1 MHILTPEKIKYSYSI
16 GDDSTWMDVQ
26 AGRIRYVDP
35 AYGETPVYLRMADAT
50 NGQVKTVHLLTLF
63 IKKPFYMQ
71 AWFYVLTGMIFMTM
85 VFFFFYNNR
94 VKIMNRKTEKAEKEA
109 SELQLRLDTLQFLL
123 KPHFIFNALSSVQN
137 LMLKNEIHKSIEYT
151 GYFAKFLRGI
161 MQQTDERLITLS
173 REIDNTLRYIE
184 LEKLRFNTNVEVN
197 IDISDEVDAESFLI
211 IPFLFQPLIE
221 NMFKHAFTPEIEKP
235 TIDIAVTRNKTAA
248 VFRIS
253 DNGTGLHEQTPA
265 DILTKTNSKGLKI
278 TQAQLRKHFPEK
290 HIITLNERAEGGLCW
305 VIVIEE

>member
-1 MHILTPEKIKYSYSI
+1 
-16 GDDSTWMDVQ
+16 MDVQ

-137 LMLKNEIHKSIEYT
+137 LMLKNEIDKSIEYT